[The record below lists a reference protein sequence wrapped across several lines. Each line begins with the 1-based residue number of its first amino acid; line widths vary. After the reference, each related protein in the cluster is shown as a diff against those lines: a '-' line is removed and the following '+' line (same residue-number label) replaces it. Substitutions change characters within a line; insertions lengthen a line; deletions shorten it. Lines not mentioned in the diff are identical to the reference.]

1 MKKLGKKLGRPR
13 TGLWVKFNVDG
24 QGLHILS
31 AALDE
36 VLGFPPALGWEAR
49 MGSVLIWPASLEAQG
64 RVKVTRP
71 RRARVRQFRS
81 RALGDLVPR
90 GKFFASVHPR
100 EPRWVVITREDVL

>member
-1 MKKLGKKLGRPR
+1 MKIEMKKLGRPR

-31 AALDE
+31 AGLDE
-36 VLGFPPALGWEAR
+36 ALGFPPALGWEAR
-49 MGSVLIWPASLEAQG
+49 GKSVLFWPAGLDAQG

-81 RALGDLVPR
+81 RALGDLVPH
-90 GKFFASVHPR
+90 GKFQACVHPR
-100 EPRWVVITREDVL
+100 EPRWVVIIREDVL